1 MNNQPNTN
9 VYNYLTQVQLLFS
22 QLIQINTQ
30 LNLLEKNLEASNKA
44 FNMIPTQQNLIA
56 VQNTWDHKLTLMR
69 QIPQIINN
77 IAANLTEAT
86 RLALSSLQMN
96 ISLGNKINMVLNDN
110 AIASICS
117 SMEQNSIRPYI
128 RELYRQYCITQNIP
142 LQISNIDILSR
153 MSKIDIPNFERL
165 KTIINGN

>member
-117 SMEQNSIRPYI
+117 SIEQNNIRPYL

>member
-117 SMEQNSIRPYI
+117 SIEQNNIRPYL

-142 LQISNIDILSR
+142 LQISNIDILLR
-153 MSKIDIPNFERL
+153 MSKIVIPNFERL